1 MLLAWLLASSE
12 TLFRRDPCRFFRQPP
27 KFNPHIIVLSTP
39 TPPSAYNR
47 ANPFKARLTENY
59 SLSGAGSNKDTRHL
73 VVHLGGSGITYVP
86 GDSLGVVP
94 RNFPRVVDELLPL
107 LGHDEA
113 TTVEQPTGAVNLRDL
128 LITGHILNRV
138 SKKFVKAVL
147 EKLPEGSKKT
157 ALAEIVGND
166 EAFDDYVF
174 TRDYTDVLTEFPVT
188 FAAAEFLPLA
198 NKIAPRLYS
207 IASAP
212 KAHPGEVH
220 LTVAVVK
227 YHTHGR
233 HKFGLASG
241 YLSHGQEL
249 NKDEIPVYI
258 QPTKHFHMPSPDAP
272 MIMCGPGTGIAPF
285 RAFLE
290 EREVE
295 GAKGRNWLFFGDQ
308 KKSCDYLYEAQFAEM
323 KRKGLLTKLD
333 TAFSRD
339 QAQKIYVQDRMRENG
354 AEMWKWLQEGAYFY
368 VCGDAKRMA
377 KDVHQMLIRIAQ
389 EHGGKTPEAAKE
401 YIEVQFA
408 KTEKRYLKDVY

>member
-1 MLLAWLLASSE
+1 M
-12 TLFRRDPCRFFRQPP
+12 
-27 KFNPHIIVLSTP
+27 STP
-39 TPPSAYNR
+39 TPPSVHNR
-47 ANPFKARLTENY
+47 ANPYKARLTANY

-94 RNFPRVVDELLPL
+94 RNFPQTVDDLLPH
-107 LGHDEA
+107 LGLDPA
-113 TTVEQPTGAVNLRDL
+113 APIEQPTGPVPLRDL
-128 LITGHILNRV
+128 LIHGYILNRV
-138 SKKFVKAVL
+138 SKKFVKAVA
-147 EKLPEGSKKT
+147 ER
-157 ALAEIVGND
+157 LAEGEKKKSLTEIIGSE

-174 TRDYTDVLTEFPVT
+174 SRDYTDVLAEYPVQFT
-188 FAAAEFLPLA
+188 AAEFLPLT

-207 IASAP
+207 IASSP

-233 HKFGLASG
+233 EKMGIASG
-241 YLSHGQEL
+241 YLAHGQEL

-258 QPTKHFHMPSPDAP
+258 QPTKHFHMPPPDAP
-272 MIMCGPGTGIAPF
+272 IIMVGPGTGIAPF

-295 GAKGRNWLFFGDQ
+295 GATGKNWLFFGDQ
-308 KKSCDYLYEAQFAEM
+308 QREHDFLYEAQFTEM
-323 KRKGLLTKLD
+323 QRKGLLTRLD

-339 QAQKIYVQDRMRENG
+339 QAEKIYVQNRMHEAG
-354 AEMWKWLQEGAYFY
+354 AEFWKWLQEGAYFY

-377 KDVHQMLIRIAQ
+377 KDVHQMMITIAQ
-389 EHGGKTPEAAKE
+389 EHGGLSPEKAKE
-401 YIEVQFA
+401 YIEVTLA

>member
-1 MLLAWLLASSE
+1 M
-12 TLFRRDPCRFFRQPP
+12 
-27 KFNPHIIVLSTP
+27 
-39 TPPSAYNR
+39 
-47 ANPFKARLTENY
+47 
-59 SLSGAGSNKDTRHL
+59 
-73 VVHLGGSGITYVP
+73 VVHLGSSGISYVP

-94 RNFPRVVDELLPL
+94 RNFPKAVDELLPH
-107 LGHDEA
+107 LGLDAA

-128 LITGHILNRV
+128 LITGYTLNRV
-138 SKKFVKAVL
+138 SKKFVKGVL

-157 ALAEIVGND
+157 SLTEIVGNE
-166 EAFDDYVF
+166 EAFDDFVF
-174 TRDYTDVLTEFPVT
+174 TRDYTDVLIEYPVQLT
-188 FAAAEFLPLA
+188 ASEFLALA

-207 IASAP
+207 FASSP

-233 HKFGLASG
+233 EKMGLATG
-241 YLSHGQEL
+241 YLAHGQEL

-258 QPTKHFHMPSPDAP
+258 QPTKHFHMPPPDAP
-272 MIMCGPGTGIAPF
+272 MIMVGPGTGIAPF

-290 EREVE
+290 EREID
-295 GAKGRNWLFFGDQ
+295 GAKGKNWLFFGDQ
-308 KKSCDYLYEAQFAEM
+308 KKASDFLYEKQFAEM
-323 KRKGLLTKLD
+323 QAKGLLTKFD

-339 QAQKIYVQDRMRENG
+339 QAEKIYVQNRMHEHG
-354 AEMWKWLQEGAYFY
+354 AELWKWLQEGAYFY

-377 KDVHQMLIRIAQ
+377 KDVHQMLITIAQ